1 MNSNDSHQLC
11 LLMKGLK
18 MHIYVLSLPSA
29 FPILLWSSG
38 PQTAGKGVS
47 ACAPCKPQ
55 HPFPVGRSLDA
66 FMVIMRF
73 LILCFLLI

>member
-38 PQTAGKGVS
+38 PQTAGKGSLHVLP
-47 ACAPCKPQ
+47 AN
-55 HPFPVGRSLDA
+55 HNIPFP
-66 FMVIMRF
+66 
-73 LILCFLLI
+73 